1 MLIQLLICSIVMGL
15 TVFVHAEMLSLF
27 KFTSDR
33 INDAIVRILGLRG
46 RSLLMAFAALW
57 ILAAMTLEVWL
68 WAIVLLLVGAF
79 QALEPALYFALVCF
93 TTLGFGDVI
102 LGVEW
107 RIMSALLA
115 INGLLLFGWSTAFM
129 VDILRTER

>member
-1 MLIQLLICSIVMGL
+1 MLIQLLIGSIVMGL

-129 VDILRTER
+129 VDILRTKR